1 MNGRSQTGLV
11 CASSVDDYFNDVIKK
26 HEFTRPEK
34 EKDRI
39 DHMLAIRAQTG
50 NVFLAYRD
58 VKELNALI
66 NDWKTSN
73 IPVYDFI
80 AADGIKHTIWIVDM
94 EIAIR
99 TITQLFKENVPL
111 TYIADGHHRAA
122 SAAKVSKQ
130 LSDSADAKFF
140 LTTIFPASQ
149 LAILD
154 YNRVVKDLNGLTAE
168 KLLGRLQEDFY
179 ITLSTEP
186 VNPSQQHEFG
196 MYLDGKWYILTSRP
210 NTYTTDPIG
219 VLDITILSNNVLK
232 KFLDI
237 KDQRTDKRIDFVGG
251 IRGLKEL
258 EKRVDSGE
266 MKVAFSLYP
275 VTIEQLFDIADSGNV
290 MPPKST
296 WFEPKLRDGLLTHF
310 CNTGRFNSVSSF
322 LIYSMKKIL
331 SLIAVLSVAFISF
344 AQPDDPKTM
353 HENARTFMRSG
364 DYDNA
369 ILILIRALQQDTKN
383 LEMQKDLVMSYYLK
397 KDYVKALEG
406 AEVLIERDDADVVSY
421 QIAGNVYKALEMVKE
436 CDKMYKKALKK
447 FPKSGP
453 LHSEYGELLWAIKD
467 FTAIEYWENGIKIDP
482 GYSGNYY
489 NAAMHYFYT
498 KDKVWSLIYG
508 EIFINMESLGERGA
522 AMKQFLLQGYKEKLF
537 NNPDL
542 MKGEENNKSPF
553 AISFLQSMNKQA
565 SQTSKGVT
573 TETLTMIRTRFILDW
588 YATNAVRYPF
598 RLFDYHRQLISEGM
612 FTAYNQ
618 WLFGAS
624 ENLAA
629 YENWTKANA
638 EEYNGFNTFQRS
650 RIFRMPQGQY
660 YQVN

>member
-1 MNGRSQTGLV
+1 MAIIKPFQSLRPQPAMAQQVASRPYDVLNSEEARIEAGNNPYSFLHVTKSEIDLPVDIDIHSTPVYAKAKENLDSLISNGILIKEDKPCYYIYQLIMNGRSQTGLV
-11 CASSVDDYFNDVIKK
+11 CGSSVDDYFNDIIKK

-130 LSDSADAKFF
+130 LSDSADAKYF

-186 VNPSQQHEFG
+186 VTPSQQHEFG

-296 WFEPKLRDGLLTHF
+296 WFEPKLRDGLLTH
-310 CNTGRFNSVSSF
+310 
-322 LIYSMKKIL
+322 LI
-331 SLIAVLSVAFISF
+331 
-344 AQPDDPKTM
+344 
-353 HENARTFMRSG
+353 
-364 DYDNA
+364 
-369 ILILIRALQQDTKN
+369 
-383 LEMQKDLVMSYYLK
+383 
-397 KDYVKALEG
+397 
-406 AEVLIERDDADVVSY
+406 
-421 QIAGNVYKALEMVKE
+421 
-436 CDKMYKKALKK
+436 
-447 FPKSGP
+447 
-453 LHSEYGELLWAIKD
+453 
-467 FTAIEYWENGIKIDP
+467 
-482 GYSGNYY
+482 
-489 NAAMHYFYT
+489 
-498 KDKVWSLIYG
+498 
-508 EIFINMESLGERGA
+508 
-522 AMKQFLLQGYKEKLF
+522 
-537 NNPDL
+537 
-542 MKGEENNKSPF
+542 
-553 AISFLQSMNKQA
+553 
-565 SQTSKGVT
+565 
-573 TETLTMIRTRFILDW
+573 
-588 YATNAVRYPF
+588 
-598 RLFDYHRQLISEGM
+598 
-612 FTAYNQ
+612 
-618 WLFGAS
+618 
-624 ENLAA
+624 
-629 YENWTKANA
+629 
-638 EEYNGFNTFQRS
+638 
-650 RIFRMPQGQY
+650 
-660 YQVN
+660 